1 MSSTHIRN
9 AIDRTTTENGTSD
22 DGVKKNS
29 TREIFDGDGGLVAS
43 RLLSRSGRRQNNRN
57 SSCTKNS
64 NGNNAVDD
72 IYEIE
77 VVTTTTTNNVRKHY
91 NFSRGHPNND
101 LLPIKEMQ
109 EVLRIIASPTPK
121 TKKSLQASLQYLQ
134 SDRGDPIL
142 LNEISSFLKRRTID
156 DAVPNVD
163 VVDYGGDDDDE
174 TKHSN
179 KLDMFLT
186 HGVSH
191 GLDLLCKAQT
201 KPHDIV
207 MVERP
212 TYFLAA
218 GIFTSNNLRVQY
230 LPMKKQEHTSSS
242 SSSGS
247 PSCTLTVDVKALAKG
262 LDDGSIPIP
271 RMIYIIPTH
280 QNPTGNTMQLS
291 DRWMLVKLARRYG
304 FIIAADEV
312 YHLLD
317 WSSSLSTS
325 KRKRG
330 KNQRPARFAVLD
342 HVLSNDVCLDA
353 TLTMSKKASDKN
365 QQQQLSTQ
373 GCAVSIN
380 SFTKIFSP
388 GLRCGWI
395 EGPVSIIDS
404 IVNLGYIQSQGGCV
418 PFTGNI
424 LRTALT
430 SGIQDRYLDK
440 LIMSY
445 RTRSQMLC
453 DTLETENGIRIHK
466 KTRGWIFLLG
476 RIYKH

>member
-1 MSSTHIRN
+1 
-9 AIDRTTTENGTSD
+9 
-22 DGVKKNS
+22 
-29 TREIFDGDGGLVAS
+29 
-43 RLLSRSGRRQNNRN
+43 
-57 SSCTKNS
+57 
-64 NGNNAVDD
+64 
-72 IYEIE
+72 
-77 VVTTTTTNNVRKHY
+77 
-91 NFSRGHPNND
+91 
-101 LLPIKEMQ
+101 
-109 EVLRIIASPTPK
+109 
-121 TKKSLQASLQYLQ
+121 
-134 SDRGDPIL
+134 
-142 LNEISSFLKRRTID
+142 
-156 DAVPNVD
+156 
-163 VVDYGGDDDDE
+163 
-174 TKHSN
+174 
-179 KLDMFLT
+179 
-186 HGVSH
+186 
-191 GLDLLCKAQT
+191 
-201 KPHDIV
+201 
-207 MVERP
+207 
-212 TYFLAA
+212 
-218 GIFTSNNLRVQY
+218 
-230 LPMKKQEHTSSS
+230 
-242 SSSGS
+242 
-247 PSCTLTVDVKALAKG
+247 
-262 LDDGSIPIP
+262 
-271 RMIYIIPTH
+271 
-280 QNPTGNTMQLS
+280 MQLS

-342 HVLSNDVCLDA
+342 HVLSNDECLDA

-404 IVNLGYIQSQGGCV
+404 IVNLGYIHSQGGCV

-424 LRTALT
+424 LWTALT

-466 KTRGWIFLLG
+466 KPEGGYFCWVEFTNIESVEDFANYCQDGGLTIMSGLICDAMLDDDEGNYNTVEQQSHQSRELCKHSARLCFAYMDKADIVDAAKLLIKLYREYIGGLLFEKNKSHVKRSFLKQ
-476 RIYKH
+476 RKK